1 MSEQEEIKLFSRISE
16 GIQTA
21 QRRLFERKAKLGEPV
36 IVADADGQPVR
47 VSAED
52 AMRRLDRA
60 AAEPETK
67 TI

>member
-36 IVADADGQPVR
+36 IVADADGLPIR
-47 VSAED
+47 ISAED

-60 AAEPETK
+60 EPETK